1 MIESGYYP
9 PGAEFD
15 PNAPYNEVELPEEEF
30 DVCISSSLS
39 KSTTVTTNDYSVD
52 SWDEEDGN
60 ASFDTSDTN
69 WEQAYNND
77 GHYTPL
83 ELIQKFKEV
92 LSELVKDTDIKPR
105 KKKEYEHLISECEGW
120 SEDELEVIE
129 D

>member
-15 PNAPYNEVELPEEEF
+15 PNAPYNEVGLPEEEF